1 MARKAKIGLVALAAI
16 GAGVLAVW
24 YFAPDGRTAEQ
35 RVLDNIAEIQA
46 AVNAKSVS
54 GCMEH
59 VSEEYEDSMNEN
71 KRALMRLL
79 TAGLRERGTIR
90 CVVLADAPV
99 IEGSGAT
106 VNLRVEFSIA
116 YGGGKVN
123 REGPFPV
130 RTTWAKEKARWRL
143 VKAEGYMTAQ
153 NAYEFMN

>member
-16 GAGVLAVW
+16 AAGVLAVW

-59 VSEEYEDSMNEN
+59 VSEEYEDSINEN
-71 KRALMRLL
+71 KRELMRLL
-79 TAGLRERGTIR
+79 VAGLRERGAIR
-90 CVVLADAPV
+90 CVVLTDAPV
-99 IEGSGAT
+99 VQGSTAT
-106 VNLRVEFSIA
+106 VNLRVEFSID

-123 REGPFPV
+123 HEGPFPV
-130 RTTWAKEKARWRL
+130 RTTWAKEKGGWRML
-143 VKAEGYMTAQ
+143 KAEGYMTAQ
-153 NAYEFMN
+153 KAYEY